1 MAAEFLFLSSR
12 TDDLVA
18 SSLPILVTS
27 LKNSREFV
35 RVEAAM
41 TLGELGPAASSAL
54 QALEAATSDSSPA
67 VRSAA
72 AAAIKKIKG

>member
-1 MAAEFLFLSSR
+1 LKIGPR
-12 TDDLVA
+12 TDDLVK
-18 SSLPILVTS
+18 SSLPILTEA

-41 TLGELGPAASSAL
+41 TLGELGAGAASAVP
-54 QALEAATSDSSPA
+54 ALEAATSDSSAA

-72 AAAIKKIKG
+72 TAAIKKIKG